1 VSVLSGIDFVNHHW
15 YIVILHKFFSM
26 KTIYKSTTVFLLLNF
41 FFISSP
47 INAQGLEA
55 LQITGFKA
63 ESRNGNVGI
72 TWKTDNEANLRE
84 YEIESSPDGR
94 YFRNLG
100 FIPARNNIN
109 GDFYEFEN
117 AVDYADSVFY
127 RLKIVDANGKWLHT
141 KPVLYRINKTT
152 SFFVYPSVIN
162 VSGSNTINVFIDDP
176 FDFIEVINMSGA
188 VLLKQNLSG
197 KTGKIS
203 IPMSPD
209 ISAGTYVVQLKNE
222 ERTITQKIVIQ

>member
-1 VSVLSGIDFVNHHW
+1 
-15 YIVILHKFFSM
+15 M
-26 KTIYKSTTVFLLLNF
+26 KTIYKCTTIFFLLTF

-47 INAQGLEA
+47 TRAQGLGT
-55 LQITGFKA
+55 LQITSFKA
-63 ESRNGNVGI
+63 DSRNGVVGI

-94 YFRNLG
+94 YYKNLG

-117 AVDYADSVFY
+117 AVDYTDSVFY
-127 RLKIVDANGKWLHT
+127 RLKIVDANGKWLYT
-141 KPVLYRINKTT
+141 KPVLYKINKTT
-152 SFFVYPSVIN
+152 SFFVYPAVIN
-162 VSGSNTINVFIDDP
+162 ISGSNTIEVFLDDG
-176 FDFIEVINMSGA
+176 FDFIQVISMNGA

-209 ISAGTYVVQLKNE
+209 ISAGTYVVQLKNQ

>member
-1 VSVLSGIDFVNHHW
+1 
-15 YIVILHKFFSM
+15 M
-26 KTIYKSTTVFLLLNF
+26 KTIYKCTTVILLLTF
-41 FFISSP
+41 SFISSR
-47 INAQGLEA
+47 INAQGLGT
-55 LQITGFKA
+55 LQITSFKA
-63 ESRNGNVGI
+63 ESRNGIVGI

-84 YEIESSPDGR
+84 YEIESSNDGR
-94 YFRNLG
+94 YYKNLG

-117 AVDYADSVFY
+117 AVEYTDSVFY
-127 RLKIVDANGKWLHT
+127 RLRIVDAAGKWLYT
-141 KPVLYRINKTT
+141 KPVLYKINKTT

-162 VSGSNTINVFIDDP
+162 ISGSNTIDVFLDDA

-209 ISAGTYVVQLKNE
+209 ISAGTYVVRLRNH
-222 ERTITQKIVIQ
+222 ERMISQKIVIQ

>member
-1 VSVLSGIDFVNHHW
+1 
-15 YIVILHKFFSM
+15 M
-26 KTIYKSTTVFLLLNF
+26 KTIYKCTTVILLLTF
-41 FFISSP
+41 SFISSRT
-47 INAQGLEA
+47 NAQGLGM
-55 LQITGFKA
+55 LQITSFKA
-63 ESRNGNVGI
+63 ESRNGIVGI

-84 YEIESSPDGR
+84 YEIEASNDGR
-94 YFRNLG
+94 YYKNLG

-117 AVDYADSVFY
+117 AVEYTDSVFY
-127 RLKIVDANGKWLHT
+127 RLRIVDANGKWLYT
-141 KPVLYRINKTT
+141 KPVLYKINKTT

-162 VSGSNTINVFIDDP
+162 ISGSNTIDVFLDDA

-209 ISAGTYVVQLKNE
+209 IGAGTYVVRLRSH
-222 ERTITQKIVIQ
+222 ERMISQKIVIQ

>member
-1 VSVLSGIDFVNHHW
+1 
-15 YIVILHKFFSM
+15 M
-26 KTIYKSTTVFLLLNF
+26 
-41 FFISSP
+41 
-47 INAQGLEA
+47 
-55 LQITGFKA
+55 LQITSFKA
-63 ESRNGNVGI
+63 ESRNGIVGI

-84 YEIESSPDGR
+84 YEIEASNDGR
-94 YFRNLG
+94 YYKNLG

-117 AVDYADSVFY
+117 AVEYTDSVFY
-127 RLKIVDANGKWLHT
+127 RLRIVDANGKWLYT
-141 KPVLYRINKTT
+141 KPVLYKINKTT

-162 VSGSNTINVFIDDP
+162 ISGSNTIDVFLDDA

-209 ISAGTYVVQLKNE
+209 ISAGTYVVRLRNH
-222 ERTITQKIVIQ
+222 ERMISQKIVIQ

>member
-1 VSVLSGIDFVNHHW
+1 
-15 YIVILHKFFSM
+15 M
-26 KTIYKSTTVFLLLNF
+26 KTKYKCTTVLLLLTF
-41 FFISSP
+41 FFISSLTR
-47 INAQGLEA
+47 AQGLGT
-55 LQITGFKA
+55 LQITSLKA
-63 ESRNGNVGI
+63 DSRNGVVGI

-84 YEIESSPDGR
+84 YEIESSPDGK
-94 YFRNLG
+94 YYRNLG

-117 AVDYADSVFY
+117 AVDYTDSVFY
-127 RLKIVDANGKWLHT
+127 RLKIVDANGKWLYT
-141 KPVLYRINKTT
+141 KPFLYKINKTT

-162 VSGSNTINVFIDDP
+162 ISGSNAIDVFLDDG
-176 FDFIEVINMSGA
+176 FDFIEVISMNGA

-209 ISAGTYVVQLKNE
+209 ISAGTYVVQLKNQ

>member
-1 VSVLSGIDFVNHHW
+1 
-15 YIVILHKFFSM
+15 M
-26 KTIYKSTTVFLLLNF
+26 KTNHKCTTIFLSLTFFLLSSTTR
-41 FFISSP
+41 
-47 INAQGLEA
+47 AQGSGT
-55 LQITGFKA
+55 LQITSFKTD
-63 ESRNGNVGI
+63 SRNGVVGI

-84 YEIESSPDGR
+84 YEIESSPDGK
-94 YFRNLG
+94 YYKNLG

-117 AVDYADSVFY
+117 TVDYADSVFY
-127 RLKIVDANGKWLHT
+127 RLKIVDANGKWLYT
-141 KPVLYRINKTT
+141 KPVLYKINKTT

-162 VSGSNTINVFIDDP
+162 LSGSNEIDVFLDDG
-176 FDFIEVINMSGA
+176 FDFIEVINMNGA

-197 KTGKIS
+197 KTGKVS

-209 ISAGTYVVQLKNE
+209 ISAGTYVVQLKNQ

>member
-1 VSVLSGIDFVNHHW
+1 
-15 YIVILHKFFSM
+15 M
-26 KTIYKSTTVFLLLNF
+26 KTIYKCTTVILLLTF
-41 FFISSP
+41 SFISSR
-47 INAQGLEA
+47 INTQGLGM
-55 LQITGFKA
+55 LQITSFKA
-63 ESRNGNVGI
+63 ESRNGIVGI

-84 YEIESSPDGR
+84 YEIQASNDGR
-94 YFRNLG
+94 YYKNLG
-100 FIPARNNIN
+100 FILARNNIN

-117 AVDYADSVFY
+117 AVEYTDSVFY
-127 RLKIVDANGKWLHT
+127 RLRIVDANGKWLYT
-141 KPVLYRINKTT
+141 KPVLYKINKTT

-162 VSGSNTINVFIDDP
+162 ISGSNTIDVFLDDA

-209 ISAGTYVVQLKNE
+209 ISAGTYVVRLRNH
-222 ERTITQKIVIQ
+222 ERMISQKIVIQ